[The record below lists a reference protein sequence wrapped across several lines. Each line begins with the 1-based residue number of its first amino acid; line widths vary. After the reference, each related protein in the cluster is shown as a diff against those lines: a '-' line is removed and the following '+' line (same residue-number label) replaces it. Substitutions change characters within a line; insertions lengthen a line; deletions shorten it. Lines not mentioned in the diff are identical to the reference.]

1 LDLLRAAACGAL
13 YPKEAFMKIGKLVL
27 AAVALAAALAMM
39 GCPTAEGPAPSG
51 AFAAQ
56 AEALEDSE

>member
-1 LDLLRAAACGAL
+1 
-13 YPKEAFMKIGKLVL
+13 MKIGKLVL